1 MRNRPPHD
9 SRRHDAQRDD
19 SQRDDAVRTAAK
31 VDTEAALDER
41 AVAAAR
47 AELRGER
54 TGILGA
60 TGRLSLPRL
69 KPPRQVPERW
79 SFIHVMDRLEEAF
92 RTLRR
97 LPIATRPRGYV
108 NPGGGNFTM
117 PDLRG
122 RFFFN
127 LDTAATGGRI
137 STVGGNF
144 DGTVL
149 GNTGGVQSG
158 NISQNQLPNVA
169 PASPSATFI
178 GTQSNYTLFS
188 TSGNPATVTDTVSGT
203 GFAIGGSGWRNIGA
217 FAQGTPL
224 GTISVGAVGSING
237 GVSQQL
243 LSRLPPAMGINCM
256 MRIA

>member
-9 SRRHDAQRDD
+9 SRRHDSRQRGFA
-19 SQRDDAVRTAAK
+19 RRADA
-31 VDTEAALDER
+31 EASLDER

-69 KPPRQVPERW
+69 NPPRRVPERW
-79 SFIHVMDRLEEAF
+79 TFVHVMERLEEAF
-92 RTLRR
+92 RILRR

-117 PDLRG
+117 PDMRG

-127 LDTAATGGRI
+127 LDAGGSNRI
-137 STVGGNF
+137 TVAGGNF
-144 DGTVL
+144 DGSTL
-149 GNTGGVQSG
+149 GSTGGGQNKTITQANLPSINFNVTDPGHTHATNVHNANG
-158 NISQNQLPNVA
+158 N
-169 PASPSATFI
+169 F
-178 GTQSNYTLFS
+178 
-188 TSGNPATVTDTVSGT
+188 GNPAGHYPGLNTNGGNGYSGT
-203 GFAIGGSGWRNIGA
+203 ADAVNGFAADFNKTTTTGITVASGGSGSA
-217 FAQGTPL
+217 L
-224 GTISVGAVGSING
+224 AVIPPSM
-237 GVSQQL
+237 GV
-243 LSRLPPAMGINCM
+243 NCM